1 MKIALIGP
9 GYGHNIIP
17 YLMFL
22 YNQNEHQ
29 VDFYFHNK
37 DAFSK
42 EYKDINFLAIPKKL
56 LQLFRNAR
64 KYDVVWLMGGGRLL
78 YVIALLK
85 FFMRPNSKLVIF
97 PYGEEL
103 PRKSTENNF
112 KGFITTKAL
121 LKFTYIHCGWYGIAD
136 LLNPKLKSKILLHV
150 MGLNE
155 DFYKV
160 SSKPDKEIVKLMNII
175 DSDNYNFY
183 YPKSFLSLSRH
194 DLVIKAVKLLKLD
207 NSIPSFRVYFIGG
220 NVIDNK
226 RYNYLLSL
234 ISKYHLEDDIII
246 LPKNKFFKTEDL
258 NLIWSKVDCGLQIA
272 QLDGLST
279 TIFEPLINKKELSI
293 TNIPPYRYLQSYFGV
308 NFELTSLTAEAI
320 AEEMRKKILGINT
333 KSEEEKS
340 KIKEVIQEKYSF
352 EKNIEKLL
360 LRFEKG
366 N

>member
-9 GYGHNIIP
+9 GYGHNIIR
-17 YLMFL
+17 YLKYFDE
-22 YNQNEHQ
+22 QKEHE

-42 EYKDINFLAIPKKL
+42 EYSNLTFLAVPKKL
-56 LQLFRNAR
+56 IFLFRNAR
-64 KYDVVWLMGGGRLL
+64 KYDVIWLMGGGRLV

-85 FFMRPNSKLVIF
+85 LFMRYNSKLVIS
-97 PYGEEL
+97 PYGEDL
-103 PRKSTENNF
+103 PRRSTEKNF

-121 LKFTYIHCGWYGIAD
+121 LRFTHIHCGWYGIAD

-150 MGLNE
+150 TGLNE
-155 DFYKV
+155 DFYKI
-160 SSKPDKEIVKLMNII
+160 SNNPNEEIEKLMNLI
-175 DSDNYNFY
+175 DNNSYNFY
-183 YPKSFLSLSRH
+183 YPKSFLNVSRH
-194 DLVIKAVKLLKLD
+194 DLVIEAVYRLKSEKLLPPFKVYFFGG
-207 NSIPSFRVYFIGG
+207 NSI
-220 NVIDNK
+220 DNE
-226 RYNYLLSL
+226 RYDYLISL
-234 ISKYHLEDDIII
+234 ISQYNLKNDIII
-246 LPKNKFFKTEDL
+246 LPKNIFFKTVDL
-258 NLIWSKVDCGLQIA
+258 NLIWSKVNCGLQIA
-272 QLDGLST
+272 QWDGLST
-279 TIFEPLINKKELSI
+279 TIFEPLINGKELIISD
-293 TNIPPYRYLQSYFGV
+293 IPPYRYLQSYFGV